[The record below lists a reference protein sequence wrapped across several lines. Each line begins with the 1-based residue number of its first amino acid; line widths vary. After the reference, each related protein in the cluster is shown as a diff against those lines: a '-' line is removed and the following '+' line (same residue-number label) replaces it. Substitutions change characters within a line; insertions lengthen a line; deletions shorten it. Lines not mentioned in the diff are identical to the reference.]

1 MAVICQLLE
10 ASLLLSVILGL
21 DGANTGATRG

>member
-10 ASLLLSVILGL
+10 AGKRLSSLVCVLCGGL
-21 DGANTGATRG
+21 HG